1 MNETTSP
8 KRISLPAISSA
19 MPYLALLAGIAALS
33 LSSLFVR
40 WAQAPGPVT
49 SFYRMLIA
57 AAVMVPLMGLRQ
69 KQNGERLNWRFW
81 WLPALGGMMT
91 ALDHATWS
99 IAIERTRVANATLL
113 NNIAPLWVALIAWLI
128 FKERMSGRFWVGLV
142 FTLTG
147 AGVVFS
153 NDLLNNAHLG
163 MGDLIA
169 VLSSVFYAAY
179 FLVTQRGRQH
189 FHTLQYT
196 ALNVTAATF
205 GLLIFNL
212 AAGNALIGYS
222 TQTYLTFLAAAFISQ
237 IVGYFSVGYAL
248 GHLPASVV
256 SPTMILQPVLTALLA
271 IPLVGEPL
279 QPAQWIGGLVVLSGI
294 YLINRR

>member
-1 MNETTSP
+1 MTENSSTKSFTLP
-8 KRISLPAISSA
+8 SLAIA
-19 MPYLALLAGIAALS
+19 LPYLALLAGIAALS
-33 LSSLFVR
+33 FSSLFVR

-49 SFYRMLIA
+49 SFYRMVIA
-57 AAVMVPLMGLRQ
+57 AAVMVPLMTSRQ
-69 KQNGERLNWRFW
+69 KNHAEPLNWRFW
-81 WLPALGGMMT
+81 WLPARGGIMT
-91 ALDHATWS
+91 AMDHATWS

-113 NNIAPLWVALIAWLI
+113 NNIAPLWVALTAWI
-128 FKERMSGRFWVGLV
+128 FFKERMSSRFWVGLV

-153 NDLLNNAHLG
+153 NDLINNAHLG

-196 ALNVTAATF
+196 ALNVTSAAL
-205 GLLIFNL
+205 GLLVFNL
-212 AAGNALIGYS
+212 LVGNPLTGYS
-222 TQTYLTFLAAAFISQ
+222 LQTYLTFLAAAFISQ

-256 SPTMILQPVLTALLA
+256 SPTMIAQPVLTALLA
-271 IPLVGEPL
+271 IPLMGEPL